1 MEKIDNNTKNILYP
15 KGSIFRTL
23 KDDKIDKSTIIY
35 KGSIVVAVT
44 NIKENDK
51 FAEVCY
57 NGNTIIIETDI
68 MELVLTGDP
77 EKKYFNK
84 ISKK

>member
-1 MEKIDNNTKNILYP
+1 M
-15 KGSIFRTL
+15 
-23 KDDKIDKSTIIY
+23 Y

-68 MELVLTGDP
+68 MELVLVGDP
-77 EKKYFNK
+77 EKVLQ
-84 ISKK
+84 